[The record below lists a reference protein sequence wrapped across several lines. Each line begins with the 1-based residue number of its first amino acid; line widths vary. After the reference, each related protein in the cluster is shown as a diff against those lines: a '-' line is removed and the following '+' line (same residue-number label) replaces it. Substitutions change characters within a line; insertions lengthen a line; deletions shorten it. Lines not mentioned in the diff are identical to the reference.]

1 MSIFISRELIV
12 HNRQG
17 TQQQRPESR
26 TVTPLGMQI
35 NTGYINSTK
44 GVSCLCSLNLHRHS
58 RPRTV
63 SDYYCSDDD
72 YYYNCSDA
80 SNDGNGDDDFHCQR
94 TVCSVAGCGL
104 RTSSLGQHLRKTHHF
119 SLDSYNYHFH
129 MQGNSKK
136 ARTMFERC

>member
-1 MSIFISRELIV
+1 M
-12 HNRQG
+12 
-17 TQQQRPESR
+17 
-26 TVTPLGMQI
+26 
-35 NTGYINSTK
+35 
-44 GVSCLCSLNLHRHS
+44 SCLCSLNLHRHS

-136 ARTMFERC
+136 ARTIFERCKCRTLKRIKKGVDVKALTGRKEKKKRQRIFR